1 MTTRRWMVAVG
12 AAFALGFLTL
22 PAAPG
27 VAVLSFSPFAGG
39 AAQQERCDA
48 QAKPAPLD
56 FTLRDIDGNHV
67 RLAELKGKVIL
78 LNFWATWCGPCKI
91 EIPWFVE
98 FQRRYRDDGLVVLG
112 LSVDDTPEQIRPFAA
127 EFQVNYPML
136 VGLGR
141 EDFQEAYGPV
151 WGLPV
156 TFFIDRE
163 GTLCRTHLGIGTR
176 EEFQRDIDALL

>member
-22 PAAPG
+22 PAARG
-27 VAVLSFSPFAGG
+27 AAVLSFSPLERGTT
-39 AAQQERCDA
+39 QDERCDDDA
-48 QAKPAPLD
+48 EPAPLD
-56 FTLRDIDGNHV
+56 FTLRDIDGNQV
-67 RLAELKGKVIL
+67 SLAELKGNVIL

-98 FQRRYRDDGLVVLG
+98 FQRRYKDDGLVVLG
-112 LSVDDTPEQIRPFAA
+112 FSVDDTPEQIRPFAA

-163 GTLCRTHLGIGTR
+163 GTLCRTHMGIATQDA
-176 EEFQRDIDALL
+176 FQRDIDALL